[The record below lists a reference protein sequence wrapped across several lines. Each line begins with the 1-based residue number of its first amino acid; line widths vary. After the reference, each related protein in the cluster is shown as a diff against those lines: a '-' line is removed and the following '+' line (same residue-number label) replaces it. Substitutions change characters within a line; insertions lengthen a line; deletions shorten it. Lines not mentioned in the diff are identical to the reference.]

1 MRTNLNFEDKSTKTL
16 LSKLD
21 FEYFLRQ
28 NIEVENYKTDDVN
41 KIFSSYKK
49 LKAELKIKSSQ
60 NKKQFYY
67 FSEGQVRKM
76 YTGGLLPSMFELDEG
91 RKHTIFEF
99 EPIGEN
105 WAYFDYWK
113 KAYHRKL
120 TNEKIWDIVVKTGSI
135 LAFILSVFKLYDILT
150 N

>member
-1 MRTNLNFEDKSTKTL
+1 MNTNLNFEDKSTKEL

-28 NIEVENYKTDDVN
+28 NIEIENYNNEDVN
-41 KIFSSYKK
+41 KIFSNYKK
-49 LKAELKIKSSQ
+49 YKTDLKIKSSQ
-60 NKKQFYY
+60 NRKQFYY
-67 FSEGQVRKM
+67 FTEGQVRKM
-76 YTGGLLPSMFELDEG
+76 FTGGLLPAMFELDEG

-113 KAYHRKL
+113 KAYNRKL
-120 TNEKIWDIVVKTGSI
+120 TREKIWNSVVKTGSI
-135 LAFILSVFKLYDILT
+135 LAFILSVLKLYDILS